1 MLEGKVSSFWLNSV
15 RCHSPE
21 ESSFRKW
28 DECQTTYAKE
38 QLVLG
43 ACLRPFCSEIS
54 ERKQPEIVTL
64 KSPLKIILKKIF

>member
-1 MLEGKVSSFWLNSV
+1 M
-15 RCHSPE
+15 
-21 ESSFRKW
+21 
-28 DECQTTYAKE
+28 TYAKE

-64 KSPLKIILKKIF
+64 KSHFLKRSFRHIELYETTD

>member
-1 MLEGKVSSFWLNSV
+1 MLEGKFPSFWLYLV
-15 RCHSPE
+15 TCHSPE

-28 DECQTTYAKE
+28 DECQMTCAKE

-54 ERKQPEIVTL
+54 ERKQPEIETL
-64 KSPLKIILKKIF
+64 KSHFLK